1 MVVVVVVVVVVVAG
15 VVVVVGVSSLA
26 FVSTLGDSY
35 AVSTRYFGFDMSRSA
50 GGGNAGFGLLSNSL
64 GSGAA
69 TDVRSIFSFEMLFL
83 VEPSVATSIFSTTP
97 PGAACSTV
105 IPPVLGSA

>member
-1 MVVVVVVVVVVVAG
+1 
-15 VVVVVGVSSLA
+15 
-26 FVSTLGDSY
+26 
-35 AVSTRYFGFDMSRSA
+35 MSRSA
-50 GGGNAGFGLLSNSL
+50 GGGKAGFGLLSNSL

-69 TDVRSIFSFEMLFL
+69 TDVRSSFSFEMLFL

-97 PGAACSTV
+97 AEAACRTV